1 MAVRLTRAQKQQQT
15 REQLLA
21 AAEALFAERGIHRTS
36 LDDVAAEA
44 GLSKG
49 AVYANFDSKSGL
61 LLALL
66 QRLNE
71 AGDQCDDGQ
80 QRATDPQ
87 AWQRRLGESFEAN
100 VATAESRR
108 FTMAFAEFWLYG
120 MRNAEARTVLSDALE
135 AGRRANA
142 AEASAKGNREVP
154 TDRLAALVMALDIGI
169 GLQHLIDPERVPA
182 ELFTAGLEML
192 LRGAAETAP
201 R

>member
-66 QRLNE
+66 QRLND
-71 AGDQCDDGQ
+71 AGDQCEDG

-120 MRNAEARTVLSDALE
+120 MRNAEAGRVLSDALE

-142 AEASAKGNREVP
+142 AEASAKANRDVP

-192 LRGAAETAP
+192 LRGAAETTP